1 MKAERTIIRVETPE
15 ARPGF
20 LGTGHMARQL
30 VGADFTASDPFIILM
45 DDVLDKTD
53 FQPAG
58 GAHPHAGFETVSLL
72 LEGEIGDEAHKM
84 QRGDF
89 QLMTAGSG
97 VVHTETIDRPM
108 RLRLLQLWLNLPS
121 KNRNATPR
129 VQDLPL
135 EHVPVLNKD
144 GVQIRLYS
152 GSLNGLTAPVLHYVP
167 LIVADITL
175 EAGTTALLDLPAT
188 YNAFVY
194 ILKGSVSAGADAQVL
209 HTEQVGWLDL
219 QHTAGASI
227 LKVTAQEGD
236 ARLVLYA
243 GAPQHEK
250 IVAHGPFIA
259 DSADAIPDLYHRYRS
274 GRMPHI
280 ATVPA
285 AQRILL

>member
-1 MKAERTIIRVETPE
+1 MKTERKIIRVETPE

-20 LGTGHMARQL
+20 LGAGHMARQL
-30 VGADFTASDPFIILM
+30 VGADFTASDPFIFLM
-45 DDVLDKTD
+45 DDVLDKKD

-72 LEGEIGDEAHKM
+72 LEGEIGDDAYKM
-84 QRGDF
+84 QPGDF
-89 QLMTAGSG
+89 QRMTAGSG

-108 RLRLLQLWLNLPS
+108 RLRLLQLWLNLPRKS
-121 KNRNATPR
+121 RNATPR

-135 EHVPVLNKD
+135 AHAPVLNKE

-167 LIVADITL
+167 LIVADISM
-175 EAGTTALLDLPAT
+175 EAGTTALLDLPAS
-188 YNAFVY
+188 YNAFLY
-194 ILKGSVSAGADAQVL
+194 ILKGSITAGKDAQL
-209 HTEQVGWLDL
+209 LNKEQVGWLDL
-219 QHTAGASI
+219 FEAAEPST
-227 LKVTAQEGD
+227 LNVTAKEES

-259 DSADAIPDLYHRYRS
+259 DSADAIPDLYQRYRS

-285 AQRILL
+285 DQRILL